1 MSKSETRKI
10 LEEKLGANVSTEP
23 RPQNEISTSENVEQE
38 KPRDLPDGEFL
49 VAPASFEGEI
59 VQTFGL
65 LPHDWRKF
73 LSEHEAQAEQKY
85 KDIFDKLEA
94 LSWVAEMFAPRQK
107 RLEKYGISDAQ
118 KWFETLVKV
127 DDLFEV
133 SPSEGVRFLAEAYG
147 VKLNALPEV
156 PAAQSDAAIQSL
168 GQKIQMLENEC
179 QQLKA
184 LVAQRE
190 SQQTNFLLMNFL
202 QAKDENGQPKHK
214 YFAQVKPIMF
224 ALLNNNLAYDFEDAY
239 QQALWLVPDLRKQM
253 LDEQMAFN
261 LKVKADEAQKAQLAS
276 FEAKGKALN
285 DDNEHLS
292 TRQILERVINK

>member
-10 LEEKLGANVSTEP
+10 LEEKLGTNANAEL
-23 RPQNEISTSENVEQE
+23 RPQNEISASENAKPEQA
-38 KPRDLPDGEFL
+38 KNLPEGDFL
-49 VAPASFEGEI
+49 AAPASFEGEI

-65 LPHDWRKF
+65 LPPDWRKY

-94 LSWVAEMFAPRQK
+94 LSWVGEMFAPRQK
-107 RLEKYGISDAQ
+107 RLEKCGITDAK
-118 KWFETLVKV
+118 KWLETLAKV
-127 DDLFEV
+127 DDLFEI

-156 PAAQSDAAIQSL
+156 PAAQNDAAIQSL
-168 GQKIQMLENEC
+168 EQKIQMLENEC
-179 QQLKA
+179 QQLKS
-184 LVAQRE
+184 LVEQRE

-202 QAKDENGQPKHK
+202 QAKDENGEPKHK

-261 LKVKADEAQKAQLAS
+261 LKAKADEAQKAQLAS

-285 DDNEHLS
+285 DDNEQLS
-292 TRQILERVINK
+292 TRQILERVINQ